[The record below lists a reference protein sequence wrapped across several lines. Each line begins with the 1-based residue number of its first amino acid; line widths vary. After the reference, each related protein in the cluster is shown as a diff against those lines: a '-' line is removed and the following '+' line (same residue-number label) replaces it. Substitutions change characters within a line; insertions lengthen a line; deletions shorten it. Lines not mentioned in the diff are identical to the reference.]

1 MWSCRCA
8 CAHALG
14 VRGKE
19 VVKVVVFINMKSE
32 ETGGAHARTH
42 TRSSDTVVGY
52 TGRVHQQIVGGT
64 SCSL

>member
-1 MWSCRCA
+1 MRA
-8 CAHALG
+8 CVLG
-14 VRGKE
+14 VMGKE
-19 VVKVVVFINMKSE
+19 VVEVVVFINMNSE

-52 TGRVHQQIVGGT
+52 TGRVHQQIVCGT